1 MGCSECGSA
10 LWTIPRGRAQRSIF
24 GSGAGSR
31 GSRYPNAIKYSK
43 RNLPKVSFRLTSD
56 RLEVAFLSS
65 VAPHLGKSPFTRPS
79 YSNSTGK
86 LTAVDP
92 KQSFQGPTAL
102 KRTRSFRPRKKVP
115 DGSCSG
121 VIEKIFPSAA
131 TWSGAVAVGAR
142 VPLSAAGLG
151 DPGRRPSV
159 KTCSAAPAPRGRGRN
174 GLMIQIARTVITG
187 VPHLRSARKRDR

>member
-24 GSGAGSR
+24 GSGASSR

-92 KQSFQGPTAL
+92 KQLFHGPTAL
-102 KRTRSFRPRKKVP
+102 KEHVH
-115 DGSCSG
+115 SG
-121 VIEKIFPSAA
+121 RAA
-131 TWSGAVAVGAR
+131 PPTWSGAVAVGAC
-142 VPLSAAGLG
+142 VALSAAGLG